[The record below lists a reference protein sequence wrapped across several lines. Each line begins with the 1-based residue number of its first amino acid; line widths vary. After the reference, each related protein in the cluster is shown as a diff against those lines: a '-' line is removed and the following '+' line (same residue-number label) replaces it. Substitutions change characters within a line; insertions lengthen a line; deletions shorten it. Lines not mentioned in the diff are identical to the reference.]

1 MSGHAYINYFDQR
14 YLARSLVMLRSLRR
28 HDPQATIR
36 PLCLDPLTYD
46 VVAGLRDPKIIPI
59 RHEDVL
65 AFEPR
70 LSACAGRPRGAFYA
84 THKPVLPRYVMARW
98 PETTRVTHVDADTH
112 FHASPAPIFAEAP
125 QASILVSPHRYPPGR
140 DWSAYYGRFNAGLIS
155 WLNDDTAKACLA
167 EYLEQCLDR
176 VEPNEVDGHFMNQ
189 GYLTAWPEHYPN
201 VHVIQHPGAN
211 LAPWNVLNHTL
222 RNRRVGAQDVVSVDD
237 APLIFFHFSRMFR
250 DPDGCWRTDF
260 LEFGEGNLA
269 VALLK
274 IYQPYFREVDA
285 QMAQLAQEGLA
296 TLRVERP
303 ANLDDCHYLT

>member
-70 LSACAGRPRGAFYA
+70 LNACAGRPRGAFYA

-112 FHASPAPIFAEAP
+112 FRGSPAPIFAEAP
-125 QASILVSPHRYPPGR
+125 EASILLSPHRYPTDR

-155 WLNDDTAKACLA
+155 WRNDDTSKACLA
-167 EYLEQCLDR
+167 DYLEQCLAR
-176 VEPNEVDGHFMNQ
+176 VEPNEQDGAFMNQ
-189 GYLTAWPEHYPN
+189 GYLTAWPQRYRD
-201 VHVIQHPGAN
+201 VHVLTHPGAN
-211 LAPWNVLNHTL
+211 LAPWNVRCHAL
-222 RNRRVGAQDVVSVDD
+222 RNRRLDGMDVVTVDE
-237 APLIFFHFSRMFR
+237 ASLIFFHFSRVFR

-260 LEFGEGNLA
+260 LEFGEANLA

-285 QMAQLAQEGLA
+285 QADDLVRAGVVTAPL
-296 TLRVERP
+296 ERP
-303 ANLDDCHYLT
+303 ETLDDWLYLT